1 MDEKI
6 DKLINAINK
15 SDTVTNIKNDLN
27 IIKQNM
33 ELINKIT
40 KYKEAYD
47 INLKKEILEYSE
59 LRKYYQD
66 ENNLNYLIITI
77 NKRLKEIT
85 NESN

>member
-6 DKLINAINK
+6 DKFINAINK